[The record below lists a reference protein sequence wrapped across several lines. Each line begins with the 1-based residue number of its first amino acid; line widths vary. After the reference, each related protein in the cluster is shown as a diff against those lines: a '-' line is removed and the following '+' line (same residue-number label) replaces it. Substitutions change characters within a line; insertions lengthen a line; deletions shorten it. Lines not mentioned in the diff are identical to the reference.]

1 MPKDYDLVKFFDLSL
16 DMFCIAGTESFKKV
30 NRAFERTLGWSE
42 RELLSRPFLDF
53 IHPDDV
59 EATLQEI
66 EKLVSGIPTISFE
79 NRYRCG
85 DGSYKHLQWGAFPEE
100 ETGLLFAVARDVTE
114 IRKAR
119 ERFRLAIEAS
129 PTAMVMVDHAGCI
142 AMINEATE
150 ELFGYTRDELLGQG
164 ISLLVPERFRH
175 EHHQNVEG
183 FHSNPAKREMGTGR
197 DLVARRQDGSEF
209 PVEIGLNPIETED
222 GHFAIAAISDLT
234 ERKLAAAELARSHAE
249 LERSNEELQRFAYV
263 ASHDLQEPL
272 RMVAG
277 YTQLLARRYE
287 DQLDAEAH
295 SFIDYAVD
303 GVKRMKQLIHD
314 LLAYSRVGSQGRSF
328 EPVELVEAVEWALAN
343 LEAAVEE
350 AGAKIEYGDLPKV
363 DGDRP
368 QLGQLFQNLIGNALK
383 FGDGQVPRIRIHAR
397 TTEEGWSIGVE
408 DNGIGIEPR
417 HREKIFEIFQRLQRR
432 EQVEGTGIGLAI
444 CSRIVERHGGRIW
457 VESEPGEGSTF
468 WFTLPRRQPTDSD
481 DAADADDQ
489 TPASRGAEDGRETA
503 AASAEAV
510 S

>member
-1 MPKDYDLVKFFDLSL
+1 
-16 DMFCIAGTESFKKV
+16 
-30 NRAFERTLGWSE
+30 
-42 RELLSRPFLDF
+42 
-53 IHPDDV
+53 
-59 EATLQEI
+59 
-66 EKLVSGIPTISFE
+66 
-79 NRYRCG
+79 
-85 DGSYKHLQWGAFPEE
+85 
-100 ETGLLFAVARDVTE
+100 
-114 IRKAR
+114 
-119 ERFRLAIEAS
+119 
-129 PTAMVMVDHAGCI
+129 
-142 AMINEATE
+142 
-150 ELFGYTRDELLGQG
+150 LFGYTRDELLGQG